1 MKKQLDYSV
10 YLVTDS
16 QLKSTETIEQAV
28 EAAIVGGVTLVQL
41 REKNIESLGFY
52 NEAIAVKEI
61 CHRYNVPLI
70 INDRLDI
77 ALAVDADGVHLGQSD
92 IPAAVAREIIGQ
104 DKILGVSASN
114 LEQAEKAQWDGAD
127 YLGVGAMFATG
138 TKTDAKLVSK
148 EQLREIVEM
157 ADIPVVIIGGVN
169 ENTIPQFRDVKI
181 DGVSVVSAIIAK
193 QDITGAARRVKE
205 IFMQGR

>member
-28 EAAIVGGVTLVQL
+28 EAAILGGVTLVQL
-41 REKNIESLGFY
+41 REKNIDSLDFY

-104 DKILGVSASN
+104 DKILGISAST
-114 LEQAEKAQWDGAD
+114 LEQAEKAQRDGAD

-193 QDITGAARRVKE
+193 QDITGAAQLIKE
-205 IFMQGR
+205 IFMEGR

>member
-28 EAAIVGGVTLVQL
+28 EAAILGGVTLVQL
-41 REKNIESLGFY
+41 REKNIESLDFY

-104 DKILGVSASN
+104 DKILGISAST
-114 LEQAEKAQWDGAD
+114 LEQAEKAQRDGAD

-193 QDITGAARRVKE
+193 QDITGAAQLIKE
-205 IFMQGR
+205 IFMEGR